1 LLTTDGTWKLILRK
15 QVLGLKASLSLSQVQ
30 WKIWDSHFRAS
41 LMKVKWELKMD
52 HKSGLG
58 KISRWGIEPFVNSIL
73 AFIT

>member
-1 LLTTDGTWKLILRK
+1 METNFTQASTRTQSL
-15 QVLGLKASLSLSQVQ
+15 SLSLSQVQ

-58 KISRWGIEPFVNSIL
+58 KISGWGIEPFVNSIL